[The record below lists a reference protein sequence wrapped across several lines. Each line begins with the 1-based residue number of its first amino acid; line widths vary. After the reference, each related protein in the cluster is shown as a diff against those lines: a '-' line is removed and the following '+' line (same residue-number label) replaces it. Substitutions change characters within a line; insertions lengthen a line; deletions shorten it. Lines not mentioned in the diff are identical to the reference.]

1 MYVSNCQYGFRSS
14 MSTSHALLDLVEEI
28 SATLD
33 NKKYTLGVFIILKQ
47 GFDTV
52 NHSILIKKLNYYCVR
67 GVAEKFVKNYLN
79 DRKQCVKIGES
90 SYN

>member
-52 NHSILIKKLNYYCVR
+52 NHSILIKNSTTIV
-67 GVAEKFVKNYLN
+67 FVVWQKNLS
-79 DRKQCVKIGES
+79 KTI
-90 SYN
+90 